1 MKKLFILFA
10 LIGMFAACTPVPA
23 QTTAPKAKIET
34 VKKDIV
40 KAIDSTLK
48 DSAAVDT
55 IIKKAEQTIEDM
67 PEKGSG
73 FWTYFLWIFG
83 FVYFVAG
90 IVASHYPTKKSLW
103 WLRLIPI
110 IVKHFIVPENK
121 RKPE

>member
-1 MKKLFILFA
+1 MKKLLF
-10 LIGMFAACTPVPA
+10 LLSVVFLFAACTPVPA
-23 QTTAPKAKIET
+23 SVGEKVKIES

-55 IIKKAEQTIEDM
+55 ICKKAEQTIEEM
-67 PEKGSG
+67 PEKGSALYVW
-73 FWTYFLWIFG
+73 FAWIFG

-110 IVKHFIVPENK
+110 IVKNFIIPDNK
-121 RKPE
+121 RKV